1 MKKALLVIDMQKDY
15 FEGGRF
21 PLWNV
26 DNTLENVVDAMKKA
40 ESANIPVILIKHV
53 ANAAKGIAPF
63 FNEGTKGCEIHP
75 EILKAAPDA
84 EVVIKQYADGFH
96 KTNLGQIL
104 STLGIEEILICG
116 MMTQNCVTH
125 TAISKDAEK
134 YKVKVLKDC
143 CTTVNEAI
151 HQIALNGLST
161 RVDLVDYEDVM

>member
-26 DNTLENVVDAMKKA
+26 YNTLENVIDAMKKA
-40 ESANIPVILIKHV
+40 ESAKIPVVLIKHV
-53 ANAAKGIAPF
+53 VSVEKGIAPF
-63 FNEGTKGCEIHP
+63 FNEGTKGCEIHHD
-75 EILKAAPDA
+75 ILKAAPDA

-116 MMTQNCVTH
+116 AMTQNCVTH
-125 TAISKDAEK
+125 TAISKEAEK

-161 RVDLVDYEDVM
+161 RVDLVDYKDVL